1 MSAGRLEGFS
11 LVELMIALG
20 LGLFLIAL
28 VINTTTT
35 VFRSGRNIEQAG
47 EVAETSS
54 YLSDL
59 LTTELRLAG
68 YFGQIGSLADNSA
81 TMPDICSGPSHA
93 DMANAMVFPLQ
104 GLNNV
109 SAGQRLC
116 GGDLLMAGS
125 DVLLIRRVDSNSQPP
140 GRPLVDTQHYIQA
153 TPSQLVM
160 ALGADSASFNLV
172 QADGVS
178 PAPIRAWHQ
187 TVYYLSADHTF
198 KRRRFYRGSLGPSE
212 PLAESVDDFQ
222 LLYGIDR
229 SGDGMA
235 NAQNQQ
241 PAFINK
247 PTSAEEWRQLV
258 AVRFYLLV
266 SSTESLAG
274 TTEAQHYS
282 YGDRADLVFN
292 DRKIRRLSR
301 GYAVLENSR
310 SKTPGQ
316 TEGR

>member
-1 MSAGRLEGFS
+1 MGSRVQGFS
-11 LVELMIALG
+11 LIELMVALG

-28 VINTTTT
+28 VLNTTST

-68 YFGQIGSLADNSA
+68 YFGQLEYLADASA
-81 TMPDICSGPSHA
+81 TMPDICSGPSLVGTDSA
-93 DMANAMVFPLQ
+93 MAFPLQ

-116 GGDLLMAGS
+116 GGDLLMPGS
-125 DVLLIRRVDSNSQPP
+125 DVLLIRRAESHSQQP
-140 GRPLVDTQHYIQA
+140 GSPLIDTQHYIQA
-153 TPSQLVM
+153 VPNQWVM
-160 ALGADSASFNLV
+160 ALGADSANFNLV

-198 KRRRFYRGSLGPSE
+198 KRRRFNRGSLGPSE

-229 SGDGMA
+229 SGNGVA
-235 NAQNQQ
+235 NAQDQQ
-241 PAFINK
+241 PAFVHK
-247 PTSAEEWRQLV
+247 PTSTEEWRQLV
-258 AVRFYLLV
+258 AVRFYLLI
-266 SSTESLAG
+266 SSTEPFAG
-274 TTEAQHYS
+274 TTEAQHFS
-282 YGDRADLVFN
+282 YGDRAPVFN
-292 DRKIRRLSR
+292 DRKLRRLSR
-301 GYAVLENSR
+301 GFAVLENR
-310 SKTPGQ
+310 RGKVPEQ
-316 TEGR
+316 AEGR